1 MRRSGFTLLELMIAA
16 GLTLALAAGVLGFL
30 WNMER
35 VRGPVLAVSD
45 RDRALDEWFD
55 RLETDLAGAVS
66 ATRHGP
72 GIDGG
77 PNRLVVRTRRV
88 GAGTAAGDRL
98 ADVRMS
104 VHEFRAGAMWVG
116 VGRDGGETPATAEMA
131 PGVEAL
137 RFRYAGARS
146 WADRFNSVEEGGLPA
161 AVEVSLWLIGPG
173 GSTGAKS
180 GVEEEGDPGQDAA
193 EVASFPERPA
203 DRVRV
208 ISIPDGGGF

>member
-1 MRRSGFTLLELMIAA
+1 MRRSGFTLLEMMIAA

-30 WNMER
+30 WNLER

-45 RDRALDEWFD
+45 RDRALDEWLD
-55 RLETDLAGAVS
+55 RLETDLAGTVS

-88 GAGTAAGDRL
+88 GAGTGAGDRL

-116 VGRDGGETPATAEMA
+116 GGRDGGEPPATAETA

-137 RFRYAGARS
+137 RFRYAGGRS
-146 WADRFNSVEEGGLPA
+146 WVDRFNSVEKGGLPV
-161 AVEVSLWLIGPG
+161 AVEVSLWLTGPG
-173 GSTGAKS
+173 GTTGAAR
-180 GVEEEGDPGQDAA
+180 GVEEPA
-193 EVASFPERPA
+193 EPDRDEADVASFPERPA